1 MRQVRIIR
9 ISFLICAALTVIAF
23 WSGFYYGSS
32 GTDEVQLVTE
42 NTTDIYKESVTEA
55 AGDEVTDTD
64 AVESMTEVSPETY
77 YLRRNGSYLSVYQGD
92 SAEVYFDTGI
102 RVSDLPYALQE
113 AAGEGIAFE
122 DLGELYGFLE
132 NYSS

>member
-42 NTTDIYKESVTEA
+42 NTTDIYKESGTEA
-55 AGDEVTDTD
+55 DGDAVSETDT
-64 AVESMTEVSPETY
+64 VESMTEVSPETY
-77 YLRRNGSYLSVYQGD
+77 YLRKNGSYLSVYQGG

-102 RVSDLPYALQE
+102 RVTDLPYALQE
-113 AAGEGIAFE
+113 AAGQGVRKLADFE
-122 DLGELYGFLE
+122 Y
-132 NYSS
+132 

>member
-42 NTTDIYKESVTEA
+42 NTTDIYKESGTEA
-55 AGDEVTDTD
+55 DGDAVSETDT
-64 AVESMTEVSPETY
+64 VESMTEVSPET
-77 YLRRNGSYLSVYQGD
+77 
-92 SAEVYFDTGI
+92 
-102 RVSDLPYALQE
+102 
-113 AAGEGIAFE
+113 
-122 DLGELYGFLE
+122 
-132 NYSS
+132 